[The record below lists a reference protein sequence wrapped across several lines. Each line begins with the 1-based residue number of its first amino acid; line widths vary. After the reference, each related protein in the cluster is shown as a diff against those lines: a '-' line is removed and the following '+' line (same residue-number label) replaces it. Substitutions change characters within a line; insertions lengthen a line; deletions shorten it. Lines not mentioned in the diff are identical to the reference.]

1 MNPKFTDYL
10 FLIAVILAYVAVV
23 LLVWDALQPMNL
35 RCSLSFGAAVISG
48 GCLILAMCF
57 LE

>member
-1 MNPKFTDYL
+1 MKPKFTDYL
-10 FLIAVILAYVAVV
+10 FVTAFILAYVSVV
-23 LLVWDALQPMNL
+23 LVVWDSLLPMNL
-35 RCSLSFGAAVISG
+35 LCSLSFGAAVIGG

>member
-1 MNPKFTDYL
+1 MKPKFTDYL
-10 FLIAVILAYVAVV
+10 FIAAFILAYVAVV
-23 LLVWDALQPMNL
+23 LVVWDSLQPMNL
-35 RCSLSFGAAVISG
+35 LCSLSFGAAAISG

>member
-1 MNPKFTDYL
+1 MKPTFTDYL
-10 FLIAVILAYVAVV
+10 FLIAFLLAYVAVV

-35 RCSLSFGAAVISG
+35 FFWCAVFSG